1 MVDFNFQQVIDDYD
15 EFIPLPHPVYI
26 SIPDAEKHLRNA
38 LNYLVNR
45 ISRGEITEAVWNE
58 REYRPV
64 VNWMTRN
71 RGRGLCLIGSCGRG
85 KTLIGKYALPYLI
98 RFFCNKNIYAYSA
111 QQLNANPEEVISRH
125 LVYIDDVGTEDVSN
139 IYGNKRIPFLELCD
153 QAEAEGNLLIFSS
166 NLTVPELSAKYG
178 ERTIDR
184 LRATTSIV
192 SFNGPSLRR

>member
-1 MVDFNFQQVIDDYD
+1 MRATCV
-15 EFIPLPHPVYI
+15 
-26 SIPDAEKHLRNA
+26 S
-38 LNYLVNR
+38 
-45 ISRGEITEAVWNE
+45 
-58 REYRPV
+58 
-64 VNWMTRN
+64 
-71 RGRGLCLIGSCGRG
+71 
-85 KTLIGKYALPYLI
+85 
-98 RFFCNKNIYAYSA
+98 FFCNKNIYAYSA
-111 QQLNANPEEVISRH
+111 QQLNAIPQEVLSRH